1 QSPAHRMHLIA
12 AKIWFTSIL
21 VPATV
26 QYGKS
31 KPFRHPSIGHDHHEY
46 HLAQPTQSP
55 PYPGGGRSSSGRI
68 TPDRGPRHQFLSR
81 RSARTIMNPT
91 CHNPPT
97 RRPTLAEVAAV
108 AGVSHQT
115 VSRVINS
122 YPGVR
127 PATRERVQD
136 AVRKL
141 GYRRNTAARSLVTR
155 ESRLIGVIA
164 IGAFLLRPTLTISRI
179 ERAARDNGHM
189 TFLATMKDAEEAD
202 LNQAIG
208 QCLERS
214 VDILILI
221 ANREVWV
228 HFASKLD

>member
-1 QSPAHRMHLIA
+1 MNTTLHN
-12 AKIWFTSIL
+12 
-21 VPATV
+21 
-26 QYGKS
+26 
-31 KPFRHPSIGHDHHEY
+31 
-46 HLAQPTQSP
+46 QP
-55 PYPGGGRSSSGRI
+55 
-68 TPDRGPRHQFLSR
+68 
-81 RSARTIMNPT
+81 N
-91 CHNPPT
+91 

-164 IGAFLLRPTLTISRI
+164 IGSFLYGPTSTLSSI
-179 ERAARDNGHM
+179 ER
-189 TFLATMKDAEEAD
+189 E
-202 LNQAIG
+202 IG
-208 QCLERS
+208 RASCRER
-214 VDILILI
+214 
-221 ANREVWV
+221 NE
-228 HFASKLD
+228 

>member
-1 QSPAHRMHLIA
+1 MNTTLHN
-12 AKIWFTSIL
+12 
-21 VPATV
+21 
-26 QYGKS
+26 
-31 KPFRHPSIGHDHHEY
+31 
-46 HLAQPTQSP
+46 QP
-55 PYPGGGRSSSGRI
+55 
-68 TPDRGPRHQFLSR
+68 
-81 RSARTIMNPT
+81 N
-91 CHNPPT
+91 

-164 IGAFLLRPTLTISRI
+164 IGAFLLRPTLTISRT
-179 ERAARDNGHM
+179 ERPPRHNGYLPLSAH
-189 TFLATMKDAEEAD
+189 
-202 LNQAIG
+202 
-208 QCLERS
+208 
-214 VDILILI
+214 
-221 ANREVWV
+221 
-228 HFASKLD
+228 